1 MAVASSTASDSTGP
15 GPEGPIR
22 TCIGCR
28 QRGAAAEL
36 IRVVVAPDARGE
48 GAAQG
53 SSPGLGGGPVS
64 LPVVPDLRRRI
75 AGRGAW
81 LHPVTRCAEL
91 AVRRRAFA
99 RALRVPGAVDPT
111 PVCEYVAKIDP
122 DANQPAETRRR

>member
-1 MAVASSTASDSTGP
+1 MRPARLGARARGP
-15 GPEGPIR
+15 GPAPG
-22 TCIGCR
+22 
-28 QRGAAAEL
+28 
-36 IRVVVAPDARGE
+36 RV
-48 GAAQG
+48 
-53 SSPGLGGGPVS
+53 SSPSYPTCLGAGPVS

-81 LHPVTRCAEL
+81 LHPATRCAEL

-99 RALRVPGAVDPT
+99 RALRVSGSVDPT